1 VTPPAVKPVLARPTC
16 QLCGDRD
23 SEVEGRTT
31 LGGGWAC
38 LCAACWALIGQAGTE
53 ARLVNVAGT
62 VRLPAAAQVRAYLA
76 SQKWVYARTMP
87 KWPHEYVLLKRATDP
102 WLHLRVVAYVRQRG
116 EHRYFAPSRRVHSYW
131 QAGDGWEY
139 WTMRAADTIL
149 NRARL
154 PG

>member
-1 VTPPAVKPVLARPTC
+1 MPLSRTVSPSPAVGCVKIPPRSAAYGMRLIMATWTAIMSSLA
-16 QLCGDRD
+16 
-23 SEVEGRTT
+23 S
-31 LGGGWAC
+31 A
-38 LCAACWALIGQAGTE
+38 
-53 ARLVNVAGT
+53 
-62 VRLPAAAQVRAYLA
+62 PAAAQVRKYLA
-76 SQKWVYARTMP
+76 AQTWVYARTMP

-149 NRARL
+149 NRRAQVQ
-154 PG
+154 PA